1 MSAQARR
8 SSSVATVAGF
18 IPLAA
23 ALTAMACE
31 VALTFPYFEPAG
43 VVGWIALACALV
55 VTGIAVAASC
65 AALGALILG
74 DRRMSTRELPSDR
87 LRRSSLPPAA
97 VVCRPLAPPPARAR
111 EGGEPLEPVASA
123 WPTWPTEEELALT
136 ERVARS
142 GNPVNP
148 ARHDQP
154 RSWTPYGIR
163 FWPLLLTFA
172 VGTVVTLIVE
182 FSQNPPKIL

>member
-1 MSAQARR
+1 MSAHARP
-8 SSSVATVAGF
+8 SSPGAIVAGF
-18 IPLAA
+18 VPLAA
-23 ALTAMACE
+23 ALAAMAAE
-31 VALTFPYFEPAG
+31 VAFTFRYFEPAG
-43 VVGWIALACALV
+43 VVGWVALASALV
-55 VTGIAVAASC
+55 VTGIAVSASC

-74 DRRMSTRELPSDR
+74 DRRLTSRELPSDR
-87 LRRSSLPPAA
+87 LRRSSLPPPAI
-97 VVCRPLAPPPARAR
+97 VCRPLVPPPERAR
-111 EGGEPLEPVASA
+111 EGGEPAEPVASA
-123 WPTWPTEEELALT
+123 WPTWPTAEELALT

-142 GNPVNP
+142 GQPVNP
-148 ARHDQP
+148 ARNDQP